1 MILTIL
7 MKVKILLEKDE
18 DDWWVATVPSL
29 PGVVS
34 QGRTKQD
41 AEKNVRE
48 AIELHLETLLET
60 GLPIQKEKNKEI
72 DFLDVSIS

>member
-1 MILTIL
+1 